1 LPSTQLFPEVIDA
14 STLGARVTAP
24 IFLPIGIEG
33 QAGVGGTATV
43 GALYTVERPS
53 ESEGLFGVDSNLDK
67 LVKFVLGRGVSPVIA
82 GASIKGTYSAELVE
96 RQVVWA
102 NMESD
107 EHIRIRLTDTEVQA
121 NIAAL
126 ADSCE
131 NAELI
136 YNKQFCAVGLASG
149 TTKANLLAGATAV
162 SSKRGMLVGPGVY
175 DNAGVLLGGKFAA
188 AAVAAEV
195 AMNPDIADDLDTA
208 PLVNL
213 TGIEKDAVGLP
224 VFRRKVVAGVAQND
238 FEDLLQGGVSVL
250 KQGVDGGVE
259 ITHLRTTYTTDGTF
273 DSLMT
278 RLIVDQ
284 IFLIVKGYCK
294 QFLRRGNDETTRQA
308 LKSGVEALLN
318 ERRNW
323 IRPKTLPDGT
333 EGYVVTVTSS
343 SDGRQLTVA
352 YEGSVVR
359 GVSTI
364 QVAAKLDIAV

>member
-1 LPSTQLFPEVIDA
+1 
-14 STLGARVTAP
+14 
-24 IFLPIGIEG
+24 LPIGIEG

-82 GASIKGTYSAELVE
+82 GASIKGTYSSELVE

-126 ADSCE
+126 ADS
-131 NAELI
+131 
-136 YNKQFCAVGLASG
+136 
-149 TTKANLLAGATAV
+149 
-162 SSKRGMLVGPGVY
+162 Y